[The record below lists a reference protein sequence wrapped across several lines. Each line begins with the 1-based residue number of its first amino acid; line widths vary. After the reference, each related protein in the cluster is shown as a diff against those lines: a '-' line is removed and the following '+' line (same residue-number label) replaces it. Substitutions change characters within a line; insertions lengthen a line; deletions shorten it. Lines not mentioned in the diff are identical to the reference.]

1 MEIKRQ
7 EEQEE
12 SRKTEKLIQE
22 NVMTCQMLK
31 LSTLDLKQFESRV
44 TVKYLVDMNSRVDI

>member
-22 NVMTCQMLK
+22 NVMTFDSFQP
-31 LSTLDLKQFESRV
+31 
-44 TVKYLVDMNSRVDI
+44 